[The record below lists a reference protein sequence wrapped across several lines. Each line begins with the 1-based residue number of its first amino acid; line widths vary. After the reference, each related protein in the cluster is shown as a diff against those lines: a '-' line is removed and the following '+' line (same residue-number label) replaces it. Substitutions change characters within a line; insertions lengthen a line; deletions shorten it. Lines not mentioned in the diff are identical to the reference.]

1 VTIPERP
8 SVDGLDEKWSKVWA
22 DAGTF
27 RFVSPDSREQVYSI
41 DTPPPTVSGSLH
53 VGHVF
58 SYTHTDL
65 IARYQRMRGKRV
77 FYPMGWDDNGL
88 PTERRVQNHFG
99 VRCEPT
105 LPYDPDFTAPP
116 PLAKKNERPVVPL
129 SRRNFVEL
137 CETLTV
143 QDEQAFEHLWRRLGL
158 SVDWSMTYTT
168 IGARAQRVSQA
179 GFLRLLAKGEAYQ
192 SEAPT
197 NWDVDFQTAVSNA
210 EMEDREQA
218 SAYHRLRFSA
228 AGAPVFIETTRPELL
243 PACVALVAHPD
254 DERYQALF
262 GQEATT
268 PLFGVR
274 VPVLAHPLAQPDK
287 GSGIA
292 MVCTFGDQTDIL
304 WWRDLGLATRTIV
317 GRDGRLLE
325 LDFGALPCAD
335 PAAARQT
342 YAGLAGLSTTQARK
356 AILGLLGEGGFVEGE
371 PRPIKHPVKYYEKG
385 DRPLEIVSS
394 RQWFIR
400 TMAHRDEL
408 LARGAR
414 ITWHP
419 AFMKARY
426 DDWVSGLAA
435 DWLISRQRYFG
446 VPFPLW
452 YPLDAE
458 GRPDYDQPI
467 LPDEA
472 DLPVDPQ
479 SAAPAGYTEA
489 RRDVPGGFTGEPDV
503 MDTWATSSL
512 TPQLATGWLED
523 PELHRVTYPMDLR
536 PQAHEIIRTWLF
548 STVVR
553 SLLEADATPW
563 KHAALSGWILDPD
576 RKKMSK
582 SQGNVVTPEH
592 LIDEYGA
599 DGVRYWAALG
609 RPGTDTAF
617 EPRQM
622 KVGRRLATKVLNA
635 AKFVYGFA
643 EAAPGAEVT
652 EPLDAAV
659 IDALKT
665 TVSEATAAFDGYEY
679 TTALAATERLFWTF
693 CDDYLELVKE
703 RAYAGSDSARLTLRL
718 VLDALLR
725 LLAPF
730 LPYATEEVWSWTHQ
744 GSIHTAGW
752 PTVSEWASV
761 QGDRRLLDVAS
772 AAIGAVRKAKTDAKL
787 SLRTEIP
794 SVVLAAPAELA
805 ERIRRFEPDLRAA
818 GRLGAI
824 EYAEADELE
833 VRPV

>member
-1 VTIPERP
+1 
-8 SVDGLDEKWSKVWA
+8 
-22 DAGTF
+22 
-27 RFVSPDSREQVYSI
+27 
-41 DTPPPTVSGSLH
+41 
-53 VGHVF
+53 VF

-99 VRCEPT
+99 VRCEPA
-105 LPYDPDFTAPP
+105 LPYDPDFTPP
-116 PLAKKNERPVVPL
+116 PPIGKKNERPVLPL
-129 SRRNFVEL
+129 SRRNFIEL
-137 CETLTV
+137 CETLTAE
-143 QDEQAFEHLWRRLGL
+143 DERAFEHLWRRLGL
-158 SVDWSMTYTT
+158 SVDWSRTYTT
-168 IGARAQRVSQA
+168 IGTRARKVAQT
-179 GFLRLLAKGEAYQ
+179 GFLRLLAKGEVYQ

-197 NWDVDFQTAVSNA
+197 MWDVDFQTAVSNA
-210 EMEDREQA
+210 EMEDRERD
-218 SAYHRLRFSA
+218 SAYHRLRFAA
-228 AGAPVFIETTRPELL
+228 AGAPVYIETTRPELL

-254 DERYQALF
+254 DERYRGLF
-262 GQEATT
+262 GKEATT

-274 VPVLAHPLAQPDK
+274 VPVLAHPLAQPHK

-292 MVCTFGDQTDIL
+292 MVCTFGDQTDIQ
-304 WWRDLGLATRTIV
+304 WWRELGLATRTIV
-317 GRDGRLLE
+317 GRDGRLQH

-335 PAAARQT
+335 PAAAQRAYDT
-342 YAGLAGLSTTQARK
+342 LAGLGTTQARK
-356 AILGLLGEGGFVEGE
+356 AILGLLGDAGFVEGE
-371 PRPIKHPVKYYEKG
+371 PRAIKHPVKYYEKG

-458 GRPDYDQPI
+458 GRPDYARPI
-467 LPDEA
+467 VPDEA

-479 SAAPAGYTEA
+479 SATPAGYTEA
-489 RRDVPGGFTGEPDV
+489 QRDVPSGFTGEPDI

-512 TPQLATGWLED
+512 TPQLATGWLDD
-523 PELHRVTYPMDLR
+523 PGLHAVTYPMDLR

-553 SLLEADATPW
+553 SLLEAGATPW
-563 KHAALSGWILDPD
+563 RHAALSGWILDPD

-582 SQGNVVTPEH
+582 SQGNVITPEH

-635 AKFVYGFA
+635 AKFVYGFD
-643 EAAPGAEVT
+643 EAAPRSVVAD
-652 EPLDAAV
+652 PLDRSLVAALQAT
-659 IDALKT
+659 IA
-665 TVSEATAAFDGYEY
+665 EATTAFEAYEY
-679 TTALAATERLFWTF
+679 TAALTAAERLFWTF
-693 CDDYLELVKE
+693 CDDYVELVKE

-718 VLDALLR
+718 VLGALLR

-730 LPYATEEVWSWTHQ
+730 LPYATEEVWSWTHG
-744 GSIHTAGW
+744 GSVHTAPW
-752 PTVSEWASV
+752 PTPQEPGLAEVG
-761 QGDRRLLDVAS
+761 GDGRLLDAAS

-787 SLRTEIP
+787 SLRAEVP
-794 SVVLAAPAELA
+794 SVVLHAPADMVAAVRE
-805 ERIRRFEPDLRAA
+805 FEADLLAA
-818 GRLGAI
+818 GRLGAL
-824 EYAEADELE
+824 EYYPISSSALPFVSFTNRRMNGIDRNAKQA
-833 VRPV
+833 

>member
-1 VTIPERP
+1 MPIPERP

-22 DAGTF
+22 EAGTYH
-27 RFVSPDSREQVYSI
+27 FVAPESREQVYSI

-105 LPYDPDFTAPP
+105 LPYDPDFTLTADVQ
-116 PLAKKNERPVVPL
+116 RV
-129 SRRNFVEL
+129 SRRNFIEL
-137 CETLTV
+137 CEKLTV
-143 QDEQAFEHLWRRLGL
+143 QDERAFEHLWRRLGL
-158 SVDWSMTYTT
+158 SVDWSRTYTT
-168 IGARAQRVSQA
+168 IGARARKVAQT
-179 GFLRLLAKGEAYQ
+179 GFLRLLAKGEVYQ

-197 NWDVDFQTAVSNA
+197 MWDVDFQTAVSNA
-210 EMEDREQA
+210 EMEDRERD
-218 SAYHRLRFSA
+218 SAYHRLRFTVDDK
-228 AGAPVFIETTRPELL
+228 PVFIETTRPELL

-262 GQEATT
+262 GKEAIT

-287 GSGIA
+287 GTGIA

-304 WWRDLGLATRTIV
+304 WWRELGLATRTIV
-317 GRDGRLLE
+317 GRDGRLQPR
-325 LDFGALPCAD
+325 DFDA
-335 PAAARQT
+335 PAAQEA
-342 YAGLAGLSTTQARK
+342 YDALVGLSTKQARK
-356 AILGLLGEGGFVEGE
+356 AILDMLEDTE

-408 LARGAR
+408 LARGAQ

-452 YPLDAE
+452 YPLDAD
-458 GRPDYDQPI
+458 GRPDYARPI

-479 SAAPAGYTEA
+479 SAAPAHAGYAEEQ
-489 RRDVPGGFTGEPDV
+489 RDVPGGFTGEPDV

-512 TPQLATGWLED
+512 TPQLATGWLDD
-523 PELHRVTYPMDLR
+523 PDLHALTYPMDLR

-553 SLLEADATPW
+553 SLLEADTTPW
-563 KHAALSGWILDPD
+563 RHAALSGWILDPD

-635 AKFVYGFA
+635 AKFVYGFEA
-643 EAAPGAEVT
+643 AAPGAVVT
-652 EPLDAAV
+652 DPLDAAV
-659 IDALKT
+659 IDALKS
-665 TVSEATAAFDGYEY
+665 TVTEATAAFDGYEY

-693 CDDYLELVKE
+693 CDDYVELVKE
-703 RAYAGSDSARLTLRL
+703 RAYAGSDSARFTLRL
-718 VLDALLR
+718 VLGALLR

-730 LPYATEEVWSWTHQ
+730 LPYATEEVWSWTQ
-744 GSIHTAGW
+744 QDSIHTAPW
-752 PTVSEWASV
+752 PTAPQWESV
-761 QGDRRLLDVAS
+761 TGDRRLLDVAS
-772 AAIGAVRKAKTDAKL
+772 AAIGAVRRAKTDAKL
-787 SLRTEIP
+787 SLRTEVP
-794 SVVLAAPAELA
+794 SVRLAAPAATVA
-805 ERIRRFEPDLRAA
+805 EIRKFEDDLRAA

-824 EYAEADELE
+824 EYAEADEL
-833 VRPV
+833 VLSLG

>member
-1 VTIPERP
+1 MPIPERP

-22 DAGTF
+22 DAGTY
-27 RFVSPDSREQVYSI
+27 RFVAPESRERVYSI

-65 IARYQRMRGKRV
+65 IARYQRMRGRHV

-99 VRCEPT
+99 VRCEPS
-105 LPYDPDFTAPP
+105 LPYEPDLRLTDEPQA
-116 PLAKKNERPVVPL
+116 V
-129 SRRNFVEL
+129 SRRNFIEL
-137 CETLTV
+137 CETLTAE
-143 QDEQAFEHLWRRLGL
+143 DERAFEHLWRRLGL
-158 SVDWSMTYTT
+158 SVDWSRTYTT
-168 IGARAQRVSQA
+168 IGARARKVAQT
-179 GFLRLLAKGEAYQ
+179 GFLRLLAKGEVYQ

-197 NWDVDFQTAVSNA
+197 MWDVDFQTAVSNA
-210 EMEDREQA
+210 EMEDRERD
-218 SAYHRLRFSA
+218 SAYHRLRFTV
-228 AGAPVFIETTRPELL
+228 GDTPVFIETTRPELL

-254 DERYQALF
+254 DERYQGFF

-268 PLFGVR
+268 PIFGVR
-274 VPVLAHPLAQPDK
+274 VPVHAHPLAQPDK

-292 MVCTFGDQTDIL
+292 MVCTFGDQTDIQ
-304 WWRDLGLATRTIV
+304 WWRELGLATRTIV
-317 GRDGRLLE
+317 GRDGRLRP
-325 LDFGALPCAD
+325 LDFDTPEAQRIFD
-335 PAAARQT
+335 
-342 YAGLAGLSTTQARK
+342 GLVGLTTNQARK
-356 AILGLLGEGGFVEGE
+356 AILELLGDTS

-408 LARGAR
+408 LARGNE

-419 AFMKARY
+419 AFMKSRY
-426 DDWVSGLAA
+426 DDWVTGLAA

-458 GRPDYDQPI
+458 GLPDHARPI

-489 RRDVPGGFTGEPDV
+489 RRGVPGGFTGEPDI

-512 TPQLATGWLED
+512 TPQLATGWLDD
-523 PELHRVTYPMDLR
+523 PELHALTFPMDLR

-553 SLLEADATPW
+553 SMLEEGATPW
-563 KHAALSGWILDPD
+563 QHTAIAGWILDPD

-592 LIDEYGA
+592 LIDEFGA

-635 AKFVYGFA
+635 AKFVYGF
-643 EAAPGAEVT
+643 EAAAADAVVT
-652 EPLDAAV
+652 EPLDAAL

-665 TVSEATAAFDGYEY
+665 TITEATAAFDAYEY
-679 TTALAATERLFWTF
+679 TTALAVTERLFWTF
-693 CDDYLELVKE
+693 CDDYVELVKE

-718 VLDALLR
+718 ALGALLR

-744 GSIHTAGW
+744 GSIHTSAW
-752 PTVSEWASV
+752 PTPDEWADV
-761 QGDRRLLDVAS
+761 AGDRRLLDAAS

-787 SLRTEIP
+787 SMRTEVA
-794 SVVLAAPAELA
+794 SAVVAAAAGHAEL
-805 ERIRRFEPDLRAA
+805 IRGFENDLRAA

-824 EYAEADELE
+824 EYAEADELA
-833 VRPV
+833 VRLG

>member
-1 VTIPERP
+1 MPERP
-8 SVDGLDEKWSKVWA
+8 SVDGLDEKWSKAWA
-22 DAGTF
+22 HAGIY
-27 RFVSPDSREQVYSI
+27 RFVAPDSRGQVYSI

-65 IARYQRMRGKRV
+65 IARYQRMRGRRV

-99 VRCEPT
+99 VRCDPS
-105 LPYDPDFTAPP
+105 LPYDPDFAAGPGTQS
-116 PLAKKNERPVVPL
+116 V
-129 SRRNFVEL
+129 SRRNFIEL
-137 CETLTV
+137 CEALTV
-143 QDEQAFEHLWRRLGL
+143 EDERAFEHLWRRLGL
-158 SVDWSMTYTT
+158 SVDWSRTYTT
-168 IGARAQRVSQA
+168 IGARARKVAQT

-192 SEAPT
+192 AEAPT
-197 NWDVDFQTAVSNA
+197 MWDVDFQTAVSNA
-210 EMEDREQA
+210 EMEDRERP
-218 SAYHRLRFSA
+218 SAYHRLRFTVD
-228 AGAPVFIETTRPELL
+228 GAPVLIETTRPELL

-254 DERYQALF
+254 DERYRGLF
-262 GQEATT
+262 GKEATT
-268 PLFGVR
+268 PVFGVR

-292 MVCTFGDQTDIL
+292 MVCTFGDQTDIQ
-304 WWRDLGLATRTIV
+304 WWRELGLATRTIV
-317 GRDGRLLE
+317 GRDGRLRPLE
-325 LDFGALPCAD
+325 FDSPTAQQAYD
-335 PAAARQT
+335 PLV
-342 YAGLAGLSTTQARK
+342 GMTTNQARK
-356 AILGLLGEGGFVEGE
+356 AILELLGDTQ
-371 PRPIKHPVKYYEKG
+371 PRPITHPVKYYEKG

-394 RQWFIR
+394 RQWFFR

-408 LARGAR
+408 LARGAQ

-419 AFMKARY
+419 AFMRARY
-426 DDWVSGLAA
+426 DDWVSGLSA

-452 YPLDAE
+452 YPLTAD
-458 GRPDYDQPI
+458 GVPDYARPI

-479 SAAPAGYTEA
+479 SAVPAGYTEA
-489 RRDVPGGFTGEPDV
+489 QRDVPGGFTGEPDV

-512 TPQLATGWLED
+512 TPQLATGWLDD
-523 PELHRVTYPMDLR
+523 PALHAVTYPMDLR

-553 SLLEADATPW
+553 SMLEEDATPW
-563 KHAALSGWILDPD
+563 RHAAIAGWILDPD

-582 SQGNVVTPEH
+582 SVGNAITPEH
-592 LIDEYGA
+592 LIDEFGA

-635 AKFVYGFA
+635 AKFVYAFD
-643 EAAPGAEVT
+643 EAAPGATVT
-652 EPLDAAV
+652 DPLDAAV
-659 IDALKT
+659 IDALGA
-665 TVSEATAAFDGYEY
+665 TVAEATRSFDAYEY
-679 TTALAATERLFWTF
+679 TAALTAAERLFWTF
-693 CDDYLELVKE
+693 CDDYVELVKE

-718 VLDALLR
+718 VLGGLLR

-730 LPYATEEVWSWTHQ
+730 LPYATEEVWSWTHE

-752 PTVSEWASV
+752 PTADEWAHV
-761 QGDRRLLDVAS
+761 AGTDDVAGAAGDRRLLDAAS
-772 AAIGAVRKAKTDAKL
+772 AAIGAVRKAKTEAKL
-787 SLRTEIP
+787 SMRTEVG
-794 SVVLAAPAELA
+794 SAVLAAPAGFA
-805 ERIRRFEPDLRAA
+805 ERVRRFESDLRAA
-818 GRLGAI
+818 GLLGAI
-824 EYAEADELE
+824 EYAEAEDLL
-833 VRPV
+833 VRLTTETG